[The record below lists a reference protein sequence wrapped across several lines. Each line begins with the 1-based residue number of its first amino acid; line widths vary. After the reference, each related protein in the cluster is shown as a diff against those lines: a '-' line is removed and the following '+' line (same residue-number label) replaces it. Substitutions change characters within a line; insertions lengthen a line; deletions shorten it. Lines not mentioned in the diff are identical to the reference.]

1 MAQSVSAEFMN
12 YCRSF
17 ENELDEAERATYLP
31 IGHMS
36 RDENVATNYVRH
48 GNVSPQSEFPSC
60 AYASQMDR
68 GMPDDEG
75 REYAHD
81 FYGGIRPVVRCA
93 ANVRERKR
101 MMSINSGFEEL
112 RLHVPTFPYEKR
124 LSKID
129 TLRLAISYIALLR
142 DMLAA
147 NMDPV
152 DYVEHCVKA
161 DVKTMWNTSDLTARL
176 SWVKWENLG
185 VHRKPIL
192 NVIPGSQD

>member
-1 MAQSVSAEFMN
+1 MAQNVSADFMN

-17 ENELDEAERATYLP
+17 ENELDEAERASYLTL
-31 IGHMS
+31 GHMS
-36 RDENVATNYVRH
+36 RDDNVASNYNHH
-48 GNVSPQSEFPSC
+48 GNASPSNEFPSC
-60 AYASQMDR
+60 AYASQIER
-68 GMPDDEG
+68 NIPDDDG
-75 REYAHD
+75 REFSHHD

-142 DMLAA
+142 DILSS
-147 NMDPV
+147 NVDPV
-152 DYVEHCVKA
+152 EYVEHCVKT
-161 DVKTMWNTSDLTARL
+161 DVKTAWNTSGKIFTI
-176 SWVKWENLG
+176 
-185 VHRKPIL
+185 IL
-192 NVIPGSQD
+192 IHVNIKSYEYNTCNSNK